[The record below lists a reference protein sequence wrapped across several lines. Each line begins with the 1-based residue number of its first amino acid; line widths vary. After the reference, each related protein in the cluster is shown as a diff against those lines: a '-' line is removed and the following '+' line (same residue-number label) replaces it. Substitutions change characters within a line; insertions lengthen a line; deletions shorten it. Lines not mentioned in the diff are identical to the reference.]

1 VIPPLIADAFRSFP
15 ADLVSVCR
23 PHPWEEL
30 TRAPGDDMRSVRDIL
45 VHLMDNEAG
54 WVDHVVCGEARRK
67 YAPDAFSSLDAI
79 LAEWEPLRAKAAD
92 AIHALTREAQ
102 EARRP
107 LPWDASKTVSVAEVV
122 WHVVAHDQ
130 YHRGQVFT
138 RLGLLGRRDLP
149 DHDLIRAT

>member
-1 VIPPLIADAFRSFP
+1 MLPPLIAEAFRSFP

-23 PHPWEEL
+23 PHSWEEL
-30 TRAPGDDMRSVRDIL
+30 TRTPGEGLRSVRDIL
-45 VHLMDNEAG
+45 VHLMENEAG
-54 WVDHVVCGEARRK
+54 WVGHVVCREARRK
-67 YAPDAFSSLDAI
+67 YAPEGFGSLDAI
-79 LAEWEPLRAKAAD
+79 HAEWELLRAKSTD
-92 AIHALTREAQ
+92 TIRGLTRESQ

-138 RLGLLGRRDLP
+138 RLALLGRKDLP

>member
-1 VIPPLIADAFRSFP
+1 MLPPLIAEAFRSFP

-30 TRAPGDDMRSVRDIL
+30 TRAPGEGLRSVRDIL
-45 VHLMDNEAG
+45 VHLMENEAR
-54 WVDHVVCGEARRK
+54 WVGHVIWGEPRRRFELSV
-67 YAPDAFSSLDAI
+67 YESLDAI
-79 LAEWEPLRAKAAD
+79 LAEWEPLRVAAAD
-92 AIHALTREAQ
+92 TILRLPQEVRES
-102 EARRP
+102 RRP
-107 LPWDASKTVSVAEVV
+107 LPWDASRSVSVAEVV

-138 RLGLLGRRDLP
+138 RLGLLGRRDLS

>member
-1 VIPPLIADAFRSFP
+1 VLPPLIADALRSFP

-23 PHPWEEL
+23 PHSWEEL
-30 TRAPGDDMRSVRDIL
+30 TRTPGEGLRSVRDIL
-45 VHLMDNEAG
+45 VHLMENEAG
-54 WVDHVVCGEARRK
+54 WVGHVIRGEPRRRFEPK
-67 YAPDAFSSLDAI
+67 VYESLDVI
-79 LAEWEPLRAKAAD
+79 LAEWEPLRTATVAT
-92 AIHALTREAQ
+92 ILRLAQ
-102 EARRP
+102 EVRESRRP
-107 LPWDASKTVSVAEVV
+107 LPWDASKSVSVAEVV